1 MIGGGRP
8 RPWAILAV
16 LLMASVAVFV
26 VHLKHGEVEA
36 VGILCIA
43 WIWAIGQW
51 RKHQLAEALLQE
63 SIVQLKETVSRWAS
77 GDLEA
82 RVYLDQEDPLDS
94 LAHGMNGVA
103 EVLKERTRDLGED
116 KDRMETILTSMAN
129 GIIIFGHGLRISLI
143 NQAALRLFAIEEVD
157 VHGRHVL
164 EIIRDTGLLD
174 ALDRVTRDGVTMTQ
188 DWSPVEDEN
197 VVIECTIAPI
207 NQPVGGLGA
216 VLVARDVTSQRQVN
230 RLRQDF
236 VANVSHE
243 LQTPLTVIK
252 GFTETLLDDPNL
264 AMAPRFLELI
274 NEETNRMT
282 RLVDDLLALSRM
294 EHHSLPVR
302 WGWVDVTLLVES
314 TVTKLQGRA
323 EQQGLTLVSEL
334 PQHLPLVWGDS
345 DLLSELFINL
355 ISNAIQYTP
364 EGGSVRIDSLVDPA
378 SEMVAIRVRDTGIGI
393 PASDLTRIF
402 ERFYRVDRAR
412 SRASGGTGLG
422 LAIVKHISEIHRGRI
437 QVKSVVG
444 QGSEFTVWLTTK
456 EARQG

>member
-378 SEMVAIRVRDTGIGI
+378 SEMVAFRVRDTGIGI